1 APGLVETA
9 GGMLNAIG
17 LQNIGVEA
25 FLAGRLPVLRVA
37 GARVV
42 ANFWGDSPEEFAECG
57 ARLDGAPGVVALE
70 LNASSPNRPEWGS
83 ILATDPQALAAIVRA
98 VRARVR
104 APLWVKL
111 SPNVGDITR
120 VGRAAEAEGADAL
133 TAINTLRA
141 TAIDLEARRPRLA
154 AGSGGLSGPAIKP
167 VALRMVQELARA
179 VRIPVVGIGGIMTG
193 EDALEFPC
201 GGVPPSTSALNS
213 TVSGAGPSSGVPS
226 AQARSGAASSSALPA
241 ATVVVVGAFA
251 GATVV
256 VLSGA
261 SLGPPRPPQ
270 PGRTSRSGRARV
282 AEAARTR
289 VMQEPPWSGVAE
301 RRRILTDDPEAV
313 NSGRRAVRAPGAR
326 PAPLA
331 PGRVMRLD
339 VLVAP
344 PGED

>member
-1 APGLVETA
+1 MSAGAGVDTSVAVGAVRLPNPVIAASGTFGYGTEFAGLVDLGALGALAVKGLSLRPAAGKPAPRLVETP

-25 FLAGRLPVLRVA
+25 FLAGRLPALRAA

-42 ANFWGDSPEEFAECG
+42 ANFWGDSPEEFAECA

-141 TAIDLEARRPRLA
+141 TAVDVATRRARLA
-154 AGSGGLSGPAIKP
+154 SGTGGLSGPAIKP
-167 VALRMVQELARA
+167 VALRMVHELARA
-179 VRIPVVGIGGIMTG
+179 VRIPLVGVGGIMTG
-193 EDALEFPC
+193 EDALEFLCC
-201 GGVPPSTSALNS
+201 GASAVQVGTATFYDPRAPVRIAEEMARWCRAHGVPA
-213 TVSGAGPSSGVPS
+213 VSDMIGT
-226 AQARSGAASSSALPA
+226 L
-241 ATVVVVGAFA
+241 
-251 GATVV
+251 
-256 VLSGA
+256 
-261 SLGPPRPPQ
+261 
-270 PGRTSRSGRARV
+270 RT
-282 AEAARTR
+282 
-289 VMQEPPWSGVAE
+289 
-301 RRRILTDDPEAV
+301 
-313 NSGRRAVRAPGAR
+313 
-326 PAPLA
+326 
-331 PGRVMRLD
+331 
-339 VLVAP
+339 
-344 PGED
+344 